1 MSETNSLLILN
12 VFLECPRGVH
22 AMRELSILK
31 DQIEQGRQELSRL
44 VDQYGIPNVKVLEQS
59 MVLDELI
66 NEYNRYSFGMSI
78 SNNSG
83 EVNEKRSH
91 APDGK
96 DVSYQK
102 LGHGN

>member
-1 MSETNSLLILN
+1 
-12 VFLECPRGVH
+12 
-22 AMRELSILK
+22 MRELSILK

-66 NEYNRYSFGMSI
+66 NEYNRFALGASI
-78 SNNSG
+78 SNKIG
-83 EVNEKRSH
+83 ETNEKRSH
-91 APDGK
+91 ASDDK

-102 LGHGN
+102 LGYGN